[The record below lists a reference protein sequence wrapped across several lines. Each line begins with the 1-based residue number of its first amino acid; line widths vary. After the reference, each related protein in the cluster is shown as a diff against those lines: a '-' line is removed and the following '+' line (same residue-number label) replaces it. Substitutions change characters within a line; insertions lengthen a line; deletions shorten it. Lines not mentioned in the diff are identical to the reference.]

1 MDNQQLSKK
10 WDGLKVFYQ
19 FNPKKIKTSIDN
31 KSKKSLKNLNSLLIS
46 YQSNIFKKKLGKKNW
61 KTF

>member
-31 KSKKSLKNLNSLLIS
+31 KSKKSLKNLNTL
-46 YQSNIFKKKLGKKNW
+46 
-61 KTF
+61 